1 MIEEVWKKIEGF
13 PEYMVSNMGNVKS
26 LNYKRSGK
34 EGIMS
39 PRISGNG
46 HLKIT
51 LRNGDGCKDYLVHRL
66 VAEVFIPN
74 PNSLPEVNHK
84 NEDKTDNRVENLEW
98 CDRKYNANY
107 GTCQNRKSEKMK
119 KPICQY
125 TMDGKLFKI
134 WGSIIEAQNNLNI
147 RHISEC
153 CKHDGFY
160 KSSGGSKWRYLN
172 NQLADWLEEIQDEDM
187 AA

>member
-1 MIEEVWKKIEGF
+1 MTEEVWKEIK
-13 PEYMVSNMGNVKS
+13 EYPNYMISNMGNVKS
-26 LNYKRSGK
+26 LNYRRSGK

-46 HLKIT
+46 HLTIT
-51 LRNGDGCKDYLVHRL
+51 LVNGNGCKRYLVHRL
-66 VAEVFIPN
+66 VATYFLLN
-74 PNSLPEVNHK
+74 PKKLPEVNHK

-125 TMDGKLFKI
+125 TMDGKLLKV
-134 WGSIIEAQNNLNI
+134 WDGIIEAQNNLNI
-147 RHISEC
+147 RHISDC
-153 CKHDGFY
+153 CKHNKLY
-160 KSSGGSKWRYLN
+160 KSSGGFKWRYLHD
-172 NQLADWLEEIQDEDM
+172 QLADWLEEIQDEDM